1 MLEEYQINVRIKL
14 SLLWTSV
21 MFCYVYGDYFELYV
35 PGKVEDLLNGNNI
48 LDDPSKLL
56 MASIVLAI
64 PAFMIALSSILPAS
78 ISRWL
83 NIVLGSL
90 YTAMMLFIGFS
101 SITPWYGFYVL
112 LAFLESVLTASIV
125 WYAWRWPGTTS
136 E

>member
-1 MLEEYQINVRIKL
+1 MLEEYEINVRIKL

-48 LDDPSKLL
+48 LDDPTKLL
-56 MASIVLAI
+56 TAAIVLAI
-64 PAFMIALSSILPAS
+64 PAFMITLSSILPS
-78 ISRWL
+78 SVSRWL
-83 NIVLGSL
+83 NIILGSL
-90 YTAMMLFIGFS
+90 YTAMMLFIGFN

-112 LAFLESVLTASIV
+112 LAFLESLLTASIV
-125 WYAWRWPGTTS
+125 WFAWQWPRSTH

>member
-1 MLEEYQINVRIKL
+1 MLADHRINVRIKL

-35 PGKVEDLLNGNNI
+35 PGKVEDLLNSNNI
-48 LDDPSKLL
+48 LDDPTKLFT
-56 MASIVLAI
+56 AAIVLAI

-78 ISRWL
+78 FSRWL

-90 YTAMMLFIGFS
+90 YTAMMLFIGIN
-101 SITPWYGFYVL
+101 SITPWYSFYVL
-112 LAFLESVLTASIV
+112 LAFLESALTASIV
-125 WYAWRWPGTTS
+125 WYAWRWPGTAN